1 MVNENE
7 KVPAADVRRWILW
20 GAKILSYF
28 VYVYLILVE
37 IVLLIGFFLLLF
49 GANPTAGFTQ
59 WAYRNLDRVM
69 APFRGIFTP
78 ISLGSTSA
86 DVPAIFDTS
95 VLFAMIVYGILA
107 LLMSWVIHWLTDR
120 LMRLDALEDD
130 IERRQYEQAQRDAI
144 AARAAQA
151 QPTYGAVTT
160 TAPYPTGTVPPPGN
174 PPQPNPPAAQS
185 AALPA
190 AVAVAVPPAAGQGS
204 QAGRCDS

>member
-1 MVNENE
+1 MSMVNENE

-78 ISLGSTSA
+78 ISLGSTTA

-120 LMRLDALEDD
+120 LMRLDRSRPTSSGASTSRPSA
-130 IERRQYEQAQRDAI
+130 RRS
-144 AARAAQA
+144 
-151 QPTYGAVTT
+151 
-160 TAPYPTGTVPPPGN
+160 PPG
-174 PPQPNPPAAQS
+174 PRTRS
-185 AALPA
+185 
-190 AVAVAVPPAAGQGS
+190 
-204 QAGRCDS
+204 RRTER

>member
-1 MVNENE
+1 MSMVNENE

-20 GAKILSYF
+20 GAKILSYM

-78 ISLGSTSA
+78 ISLGSTTA

-107 LLMSWVIHWLTDR
+107 LLMSWLIHWLTDR
-120 LMRLDALEDD
+120 LLRLDSLEAD
-130 IERRQYEQAQRDAI
+130 IERRQYEQAQREAI
-144 AARAAQA
+144 AARAAQS

-160 TAPYPTGTVPPPGN
+160 STTYPTGTPGTVPPGN
-174 PPQPNPPAAQS
+174 IPSQGNPQPVYPSDSNPPYPPQ
-185 AALPA
+185 
-190 AVAVAVPPAAGQGS
+190 
-204 QAGRCDS
+204 